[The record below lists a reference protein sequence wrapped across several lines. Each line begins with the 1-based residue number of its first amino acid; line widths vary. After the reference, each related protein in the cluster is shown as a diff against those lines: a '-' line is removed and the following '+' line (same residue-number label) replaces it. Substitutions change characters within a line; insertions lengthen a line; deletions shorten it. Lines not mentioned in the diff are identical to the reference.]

1 MNKLRNILALNL
13 LFILTPLSGDQNNIT
28 DNEKRLSGLIEGGE

>member
-1 MNKLRNILALNL
+1 MSKLINILALTL
-13 LFILTPLSGDQNNIT
+13 LFILTLFLGDQNNIT